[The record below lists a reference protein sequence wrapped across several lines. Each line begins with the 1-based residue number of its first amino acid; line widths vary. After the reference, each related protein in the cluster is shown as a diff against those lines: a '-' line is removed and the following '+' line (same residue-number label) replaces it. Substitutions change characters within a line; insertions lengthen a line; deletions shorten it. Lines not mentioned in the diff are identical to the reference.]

1 MLADLAFR
9 ELDKRRHICA
19 CVLDSSALDLQT
31 NKWVNFGVDATA
43 VSQVS
48 LLLDGTIYDLVLGR
62 DKRPNCCNSICDP
75 HIFSENLS
83 LSFLSVDLG

>member
-1 MLADLAFR
+1 MLADLAIR
-9 ELDKRRHICA
+9 ELERRRHICA
-19 CVLDSSALDLQT
+19 SVLNSSVLDLQT

-62 DKRPNCCNSICDP
+62 DKGPNCCNSICDP

-83 LSFLSVDLG
+83 LSFLSVYLG